1 MKCVLKTN
9 DGVMIKSIDTANT
22 TLELTTDVSEA
33 YNYVNGEWFA
43 KSELEFLQFHF
54 KKDYPQVM
62 EMHCEWVKE
71 NNNNEENSSSM
82 FTYQEAPMPIGEPV
96 EIQNRV
102 DEEEEVEEEEL
113 DEPINPN
120 VYTIEIDHTVGD
132 YNAADVVN
140 TIETVDNT
148 GPNLTFTNVLF

>member
-22 TLELTTDVSEA
+22 TLELTTDVGEA

-82 FTYQEAPMPIGEPV
+82 FTFQEAPMPIEDG
-96 EIQNRV
+96 I
-102 DEEEEVEEEEL
+102 EE
-113 DEPINPN
+113 DIPNEPINPG
-120 VYTIEIDHTVGD
+120 VYTIEMNHTVGN

-140 TIETVDNT
+140 TIGIVANTNT
-148 GPNLTFTNVLF
+148 GPNITLATNGW

>member
-71 NNNNEENSSSM
+71 NNSNEEKM
-82 FTYQEAPMPIGEPV
+82 FTYQEMPIGEPV
-96 EIQNRV
+96 EMGGRV
-102 DEEEEVEEEEL
+102 EEEEVEEEFA
-113 DEPINPN
+113 EPINPN

-148 GPNLTFTNVLF
+148 RPNLTFTNVLF

>member
-22 TLELTTDVSEA
+22 TLELTTDVNEA

-82 FTYQEAPMPIGEPV
+82 FTFQEAPMPIDEPM
-96 EIQNRV
+96 EMGGR
-102 DEEEEVEEEEL
+102 VEE
-113 DEPINPN
+113 DIPNEPINPG

-148 GPNLTFTNVLF
+148 RPNLAFTNVLF

>member
-54 KKDYPQVM
+54 KKEYPQVM
-62 EMHCEWVKE
+62 NMHCEWV
-71 NNNNEENSSSM
+71 EENKDSYGASSAC
-82 FTYQEAPMPIGEPV
+82 TLDAPMVGDMPQEPTPIDGEPMV
-96 EIQNRV
+96 GDIV
-102 DEEEEVEEEEL
+102 
-113 DEPINPN
+113 EPIHAVLEEAEPLQ
-120 VYTIEIDHTVGD
+120 
-132 YNAADVVN
+132 
-140 TIETVDNT
+140 
-148 GPNLTFTNVLF
+148 LTFATEPYHIVTTTATDAYWN

>member
-22 TLELTTDVSEA
+22 TLELTTDVGEA

-96 EIQNRV
+96 EMGDRV
-102 DEEEEVEEEEL
+102 EEELDEEEL
-113 DEPINPN
+113 DEPINPG

-148 GPNLTFTNVLF
+148 GPNLAFTNVLF

>member
-22 TLELTTDVSEA
+22 TLELTTDVGEA

-82 FTYQEAPMPIGEPV
+82 FTYQEAPMPIGEQ
-96 EIQNRV
+96 IQ
-102 DEEEEVEEEEL
+102 DGIEE
-113 DEPINPN
+113 DIPNEPINPG
-120 VYTIEIDHTVGD
+120 VYTIEMNHAVGV

-140 TIETVDNT
+140 TIGIVTNT
-148 GPNLTFTNVLF
+148 GFTTNG

>member
-96 EIQNRV
+96 EMGDRV
-102 DEEEEVEEEEL
+102 EEVEEL

-132 YNAADVVN
+132 YNAADVAN
-140 TIETVDNT
+140 TIGIAATT
-148 GPNLTFTNVLF
+148 GPNLTFTTNGW

>member
-22 TLELTTDVSEA
+22 TLELTTDVDEA

-82 FTYQEAPMPIGEPV
+82 FTYQEAPMPI
-96 EIQNRV
+96 
-102 DEEEEVEEEEL
+102 EE
-113 DEPINPN
+113 DIPNEPINPG
-120 VYTIEIDHTVGD
+120 VYTIEMNHTVGV

-140 TIETVDNT
+140 TIGIVANT
-148 GPNLTFTNVLF
+148 GPNLTFTTNG